1 MNQRTRSSVIAGTW
15 YPGDPLKLQN
25 TIQDYFDNIK
35 IEPVRDKILGLI
47 SPHAGY
53 IYSGQVAAYGFKQLI
68 GKSYSVVVILAPMHQ
83 MIFGKYIVQTAQS
96 YQTPLGEIHIHQEY
110 LKRLSKHVELDFI
123 EKESEHSLEI
133 QLPFLQVALG
143 NFSLLPI
150 MIGYGDLSHCQDL
163 IAALAEILKESS
175 FVIIA
180 STDLHHIPNYKE
192 VKKKDREVVQAIKTY
207 DLKLIKKTLSREG
220 CTVCGRIP
228 VFITMNVL
236 KKLGATDV
244 VVLNQTTSADVT
256 GEKASGQYAVGYL
269 SAAIVQK

>member
-1 MNQRTRSSVIAGTW
+1 
-15 YPGDPLKLQN
+15 
-25 TIQDYFDNIK
+25 
-35 IEPVRDKILGLI
+35 LI

-83 MIFGKYIVQTAQS
+83 MIFGKYIVHKARS
-96 YQTPLGEIHIHQEY
+96 YQTPLGEIPIHQEY
-110 LKRLSKHVELDFI
+110 VELLSKHVELDFV

-133 QLPFLQVALG
+133 QLPFLQIAIG
-143 NFSLLPI
+143 DFSLLPI
-150 MIGYGDLSHCQDL
+150 MIGYGDLAHCEDL
-163 IAALAEILKESS
+163 IEALVEILKESS
-175 FVIIA
+175 FIIIA

-192 VKKKDREVVQAIKTY
+192 VKRKDQEVVMAMKTY
-207 DLKLIKKTLSREG
+207 DLKLIKNILSKEE
-220 CTVCGRIP
+220 CTVCGRLP

-244 VVLNQTTSADVT
+244 IVLNQTTSADVT